1 MVGLMVRDSME
12 WDLNIPEVIEEPYSI
27 NHGCKITKKFTLRRI
42 PTNLIVIS
50 QSLVSQWKDE
60 FTRTELKT
68 EVVRTRKKA
77 GSVKVEDFDVILCT
91 PTMYNKLLE
100 RLYGSCLEKNDI

>member
-1 MVGLMVRDSME
+1 MQ
-12 WDLNIPEVIEEPYSI
+12 WDLDTPEVIEEPYSI

-60 FTRTELKT
+60 FTRTDLKL

-77 GSVKVEDFDVILCT
+77 GSVKVEDFDLSFT
-91 PTMYNKLLE
+91 L
-100 RLYGSCLEKNDI
+100 S